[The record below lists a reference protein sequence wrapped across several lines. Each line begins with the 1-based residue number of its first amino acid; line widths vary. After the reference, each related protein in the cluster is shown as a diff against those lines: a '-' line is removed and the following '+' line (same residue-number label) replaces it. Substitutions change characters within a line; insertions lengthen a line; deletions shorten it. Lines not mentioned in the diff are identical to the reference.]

1 MFSVLNIQ
9 EKHFCL
15 KVIIARLTCLLFKKI
30 MEWWDENYLVR
41 NFVEEKWS
49 YEPKKHHFSCKIWGW
64 WQSCAWECCSGNGM
78 DHLFKSSWTMEKKST
93 MIFERKIF
101 YLFRR
106 WHFPI
111 QDYNDSEHTNAL
123 KNCLKDKI
131 SILPWHAMYLNLNP
145 IENLWQKLRLH
156 TRQH

>member
-1 MFSVLNIQ
+1 MPGLHAYFLKRLWSDEMRIIWLETLWRKSEAMNPRNIISHVKYGVGGNLVL
-9 EKHFCL
+9 
-15 KVIIARLTCLLFKKI
+15 
-30 MEWWDENYLVR
+30 
-41 NFVEEKWS
+41 
-49 YEPKKHHFSCKIWGW
+49 
-64 WQSCAWECCSGNGM
+64 WECCSGNGM

-131 SILPWHAMYLNLNP
+131 SILTWHAMYLNLNP